1 MSEKFTDRLSALRQE
16 WEIHRAEAPTA
27 RHRATPASH
36 GEIHRAEAPDALLR
50 ENKMLWSLVE
60 AQGAA
65 LEAIV
70 ELARP
75 PSLDMLMPTPVRA
88 KHSPSDRIAPAPTPT
103 QPESWCFRYVA
114 AAVEGPE
121 ACVVVVD
128 ENGKTVSTL
137 RRSGERYRNQATAMC
152 LFGAVQQ
159 IKEAYKEGAA
169 CVTLYTHDLTVA
181 RILRGEAEAR
191 GDMMKKA
198 MEGATFMRLKE
209 KEKRHTAYHLA
220 SDENPARPR
229 ALGWAARLIRDP
241 SALL

>member
-1 MSEKFTDRLSALRQE
+1 MSEKFTERLLALRQE
-16 WEIHRAEAPTA
+16 W
-27 RHRATPASH
+27 
-36 GEIHRAEAPDALLR
+36 EIHRAEAPDALLR

-60 AQGAA
+60 AQGKAIGTA
-65 LEAIV
+65 LEAMM
-70 ELARP
+70 ELARS
-75 PSLDMLMPTPVRA
+75 PSLDVLMPAPVRVE
-88 KHSPSDRIAPAPTPT
+88 PAPPAPPAAPT
-103 QPESWCFRYVA
+103 EVWCFRYVA

-128 ENGKTVSTL
+128 EDGKTVSTL

-169 CVTLYTHDLTVA
+169 YVTLYTHDLTVA

-198 MEGATFMRLKE
+198 MEGATFMGLEE
-209 KEKRHTAYHLA
+209 KEKRHTVCYLA
-220 SDENPARPR
+220 PDENPARPR
-229 ALGWAARLIRDP
+229 ALGWASRLIRDP
-241 SALL
+241 SAPL